1 MKNSLRYIIREQIE
15 KLLEGESFLA
25 KTKEEYMKMLND
37 NYSTDI
43 ENIDSQSLDK
53 KNKDIEFLD
62 NSEKEMQAI
71 IKYEKERLR
80 ADKQVRGNTPTTI
93 TVAGNDLPN
102 PKRKALDQELPASDK
117 VLKAREKNLKNIEIQ
132 KKEIQQKADVDIKAV
147 IATKAGVESSVL
159 PSTDSP
165 I

>member
-1 MKNSLRYIIREQIE
+1 MKNNLRYIIREQIE
-15 KLLEGESFLA
+15 KLLEAE
-25 KTKEEYMKMLND
+25 KEMSPEEK
-37 NYSTDI
+37 I
-43 ENIDSQSLDK
+43 KNIQDK
-53 KNKDIEFLD
+53 ANKDIEFLD

>member
-15 KLLEGESFLA
+15 KLLEAE
-25 KTKEEYMKMLND
+25 KEMSPEEK
-37 NYSTDI
+37 I
-43 ENIDSQSLDK
+43 KNIQDK
-53 KNKDIEFLD
+53 ANKDIEFLD